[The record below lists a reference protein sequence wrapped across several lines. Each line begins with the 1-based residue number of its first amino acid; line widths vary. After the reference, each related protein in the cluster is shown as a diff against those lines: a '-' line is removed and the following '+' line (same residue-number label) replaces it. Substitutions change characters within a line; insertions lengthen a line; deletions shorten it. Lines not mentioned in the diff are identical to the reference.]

1 MKVKKLLRIPK
12 ARFYCPCFMII
23 SKKSNQDHESY
34 QCSSKEVQMLSFNK
48 IIINNSFIH
57 TFMNTYELS
66 IMFQAPGMQR
76 AIDMDAA
83 LADLVEK
90 GRKLNK

>member
-1 MKVKKLLRIPK
+1 
-12 ARFYCPCFMII
+12 
-23 SKKSNQDHESY
+23 
-34 QCSSKEVQMLSFNK
+34 MLSFNK